1 MARRETSA
9 LSCFRRLSTFTNI
22 IKFVRHI
29 HHFKKEKKPTRN
41 WAKQFEN
48 KHPGEKRDQTEWKK
62 ETMFYDKV
70 RLKYSSAI
78 TSLWLWCA
86 LSHRQPL
93 PVGLN
98 SADPWGRET
107 TRTTGWAL
115 ISPIITAAKK
125 PQWESIENNEEG
137 QYLWLGCF
145 ICVLPSLQKRG
156 RLIFL
161 PLLTYLAVFIADRE
175 STLKSLRPKQ
185 TPDWTDS
192 MSHPA
197 ALCRGFKGRC

>member
-9 LSCFRRLSTFTNI
+9 FSCFHHLPTFINI
-22 IKFVRHI
+22 IKFVRRI
-29 HHFKKEKKPTRN
+29 HHFKKEKKTKKGIEPSSSKTN
-41 WAKQFEN
+41 TLE
-48 KHPGEKRDQTEWKK
+48 KK

-70 RLKYSSAI
+70 RLKYGSAI
-78 TSLWLWCA
+78 TFLWLWCA

-115 ISPIITAAKK
+115 ISLIITAAKK

-137 QYLWLGCF
+137 QHLWLGCF
-145 ICVLPSLQKRG
+145 IYVLPSLQKRG

-161 PLLTYLAVFIADRE
+161 PLLTYLAVFTADRE
-175 STLKSLRPKQ
+175 STLKSPRPKQ

-192 MSHPA
+192 MSHPT
-197 ALCRGFKGRC
+197 ALYRGFKGTR